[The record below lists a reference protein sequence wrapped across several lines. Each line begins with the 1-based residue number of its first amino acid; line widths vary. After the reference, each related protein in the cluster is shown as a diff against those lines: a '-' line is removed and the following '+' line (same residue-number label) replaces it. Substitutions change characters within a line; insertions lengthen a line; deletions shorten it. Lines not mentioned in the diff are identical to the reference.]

1 MEANMT
7 VREVVMETGISFA
20 HAYNML
26 RSGRFQGAEKREG
39 QWRIPP
45 DSLSAYLERRK
56 KHPGGAKAAA

>member
-7 VREVVMETGISFA
+7 VREMVAETGISFA

-26 RSGRFQGAEKREG
+26 RSGRFQGAEKRDG
-39 QWRIPP
+39 QWRIPA

-56 KHPGGAKAAA
+56 KHQEGAKVAA